1 MTSANVPASP
11 PPDHQHPAAT
21 PSADGDHVGEGNPRF
36 YEFARTV
43 VWLIRPLIARL
54 HTVGVENVPR
64 SGPVI
69 LALNHVAW
77 IDTPLAALRA
87 PRMTHFMAKI
97 EMFGVPILG
106 GIMRL
111 LGSFPVRRGE
121 GDRESLRVALR
132 LLAQGEMVVIYPEGH
147 RSGGTLI
154 KAHPGASLI
163 AFRSGAPVVPVAIS
177 GTERV
182 FKGFRY
188 GPWAPRVTIS
198 YGKPIH
204 LKASGAR
211 YTRDDLAQST
221 HLIMR
226 RIAEMLPPAYRGEYA
241 HLVAGETKDSALH
254 DALHGADDA
263 DDADVGPPS
272 DE

>member
-1 MTSANVPASP
+1 MTGANVPASP
-11 PPDHQHPAAT
+11 PPQPHAAA
-21 PSADGDHVGEGNPRF
+21 PHAASDHVGEGSAGF
-36 YEFARTV
+36 YAFARTV
-43 VWLIRPLIARL
+43 VRLIRPLIARL
-54 HTVGVENVPR
+54 QTVGVENVPR

-77 IDTPLAALRA
+77 IDTPLAALRL
-87 PRMTHFMAKI
+87 PRRTHFMAKI
-97 EMFGVPILG
+97 EMFRVPALG

-121 GDRESLRVALR
+121 GDRESLRVAER
-132 LLAQGEMVVIYPEGH
+132 LLAEGQMVVIYPEGH
-147 RSGGTLI
+147 RSGGRLI
-154 KAHPGASLI
+154 RAHPGASLI

-177 GTERV
+177 GTEQV

-198 YGKPIH
+198 YGKPIA

-211 YTRDDLAQST
+211 HTRDDLANST

-226 RIAEMLPPAYRGEYA
+226 HIAELLPPAYRGEYA
-241 HLVAGETKDSALH
+241 HLLEGEG
-254 DALHGADDA
+254 DAHND
-263 DDADVGPPS
+263 
-272 DE
+272 

>member
-11 PPDHQHPAAT
+11 PPEHQRPAT
-21 PSADGDHVGEGNPRF
+21 PPATISDRVGEGSPRF
-36 YEFARTV
+36 YAFARRV
-43 VWLIRPLIARL
+43 IWLIRPLIARL
-54 HTVGVENVPR
+54 HTIGVESVPQ

-77 IDTPLAALRA
+77 IDIPLASLRV
-87 PRMTHFMAKI
+87 PRITHYMAKI
-97 EMFGVPILG
+97 ELFNIPVLG

-111 LGSFPVRRGE
+111 LGAFPVRRGE
-121 GDRESLRVALR
+121 GDRESLRIAER
-132 LLAQGEMVVIYPEGH
+132 LLSQGQIVVVFPEGH
-147 RSGGTLI
+147 RSGGHLI
-154 KAHPGASLI
+154 KAHPGTSLI

-177 GTERV
+177 GSEHV
-182 FKGFRY
+182 FKGFHY

-198 YGKPIH
+198 YGKPIY

-211 YTRDDLAQST
+211 YTRDDLANST

-241 HLVAGETKDSALH
+241 HRIAGET
-254 DALHGADDA
+254 
-263 DDADVGPPS
+263 PS
-272 DE
+272 PAMNTEEERQ

>member
-11 PPDHQHPAAT
+11 SPEHQHPT
-21 PSADGDHVGEGNPRF
+21 PAPTTASDRVGEGSPRF
-36 YEFARTV
+36 YAFARTV
-43 VWLIRPLIARL
+43 VRLVRPLIARL
-54 HTVGVENVPR
+54 HPVGVENVPR
-64 SGPVI
+64 SGAVI

-77 IDTPLAALRA
+77 IDTPLSALRV
-87 PRMTHFMAKI
+87 PRRTHFMAKI
-97 EMFGVPILG
+97 EMFSVPILG

-121 GDRESLRVALR
+121 GDRESLRVAER
-132 LLAQGEMVVIYPEGH
+132 LLAEGEMVVIYPEGH
-147 RSGGTLI
+147 RSGGALI

-177 GTERV
+177 GTERI
-182 FKGFRY
+182 FKGFHY

-211 YTRDDLAQST
+211 HTRDELANST

-226 RIAEMLPPAYRGEYA
+226 RIAEMLPPANRGEYA
-241 HLVAGETKDSALH
+241 HLIAGATMDGALH
-254 DALHGADDA
+254 DALHGTGDTGATTDQ
-263 DDADVGPPS
+263 
-272 DE
+272 

>member
-11 PPDHQHPAAT
+11 PPQPHAAT
-21 PSADGDHVGEGNPRF
+21 SRAAGDHAGEGSAGF
-36 YEFARTV
+36 YTFARAV
-43 VWLIRPLIARL
+43 VRLIRPLIARL
-54 HTVGVENVPR
+54 HTIGVENVPR

-77 IDTPLAALRA
+77 IDTPLAALRL
-87 PRMTHFMAKI
+87 PRRTHFMAKI
-97 EMFGVPILG
+97 EMFRVPVLG

-121 GDRESLRVALR
+121 GDRESLRVAER
-132 LLAQGEMVVIYPEGH
+132 LLAEGQMVVIYPEGH
-147 RSGGTLI
+147 RSGGRLI
-154 KAHPGASLI
+154 RAHPGASLI

-177 GTERV
+177 GTEHV

-198 YGKPIH
+198 YGKPIA

-211 YTRDDLAQST
+211 HTRDDLANST

-226 RIAEMLPPAYRGEYA
+226 HIAALLPPAYRGEYA
-241 HLVAGETKDSALH
+241 HLLEGEG
-254 DALHGADDA
+254 DAHND
-263 DDADVGPPS
+263 
-272 DE
+272 